1 MRKNTTNDEEPMP
14 ERLWTV
20 KDTSS
25 FLGVPVATL
34 YYWHCRDEGPQAFKV
49 GRHLRYDP
57 RAVMR
62 WVETSAA

>member
-34 YYWHCRDEGPQAFKV
+34 YYWHCRDEGRRPSRWDATC
-49 GRHLRYDP
+49 GTT
-57 RAVMR
+57 RAR
-62 WVETSAA
+62 